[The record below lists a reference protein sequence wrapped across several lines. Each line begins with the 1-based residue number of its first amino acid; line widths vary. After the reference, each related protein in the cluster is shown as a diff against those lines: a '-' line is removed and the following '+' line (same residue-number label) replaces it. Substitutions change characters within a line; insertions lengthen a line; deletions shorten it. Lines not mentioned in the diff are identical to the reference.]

1 MVDRIASRNNT
12 PPEDL
17 FSKNIVSDNKSFN
30 SISGATALKIDE
42 HFDDQENTNESKIE
56 LEKPLELKN
65 QLNDTSASGIS
76 IENAS
81 YIEENI
87 DNNFPENN
95 SEQHTPKLFE
105 ENIDTPSNTNDLKE
119 DSEEKTIEDNLFG
132 EDMNNEEDNFEI
144 PAFLRRQKF

>member
-1 MVDRIASRNNT
+1 MTDGSRNNT

-17 FSKNIVSDNKSFN
+17 LQNIVSDNKSFN
-30 SISGATALKIDE
+30 SIEQQALKIDE
-42 HFDDQENTNESKIE
+42 HFDDQENTNETKIE

-65 QLNDTSASGIS
+65 QLNDTAASGIS

-87 DNNFPENN
+87 DNNFPEIN

-105 ENIDTPSNTNDLKE
+105 ENKDTPSNSNDLKE